1 MGFNR
6 SAIKLYFTG
15 MVGGIIQYEVRGML
29 RVRSRPESVRNPRT
43 AAQTEHRTRFA
54 LASSYVRSLGDVY
67 KVGYREYN
75 KSISQRANIVKQV
88 YGEALTRD
96 GLIDPLKVRTAR
108 GPLTRPQ
115 GVVVER
121 EENGVKVS
129 WFRPT
134 NHGLKLTMTVYNYTR
149 AVGQTHYDVATSQA
163 TNTTVAV
170 PSEWQGDALY
180 VYAFWRNEKSGSAS
194 DSTVVAVT
202 EGEDSALSLLDSVN
216 ATTNRQSLTAR
227 WPSAMTQN
235 DGFVGISV
243 AAGPPG
249 VP

>member
-6 SAIKLYFTG
+6 GAMKLHFTG

-88 YGEALTRD
+88 YGEALTRE
-96 GLIDPLKVRTAR
+96 GTVDPLKVRTAR

-115 GVVVER
+115 GISVVR
-121 EENGVKVS
+121 EEGRLRIG
-129 WFRPT
+129 WFRPS
-134 NHGLKLTMTVYNYTR
+134 NHTLKLTVTVYNYTR
-149 AVGQTHYDVATSQA
+149 AVGQTHYDTATSRE
-163 TNTTVAV
+163 TGTTVPV
-170 PSEWQGDALY
+170 PEEWRGDALY
-180 VYAFWRNEKSGSAS
+180 VYAFWRSEKSGSAS

-202 EGEDSALSLLDSVN
+202 TGEGSTLSLIDNMSASL
-216 ATTNRQSLTAR
+216 NRQSLTAR
-227 WPSAMTQN
+227 WASAMTQN
-235 DGFVGISV
+235 DGFAAVS
-243 AAGPPG
+243 ATAGPHG

>member
-1 MGFNR
+1 M
-6 SAIKLYFTG
+6 KLYFTG

-67 KVGYREYN
+67 KVGYRAYN
-75 KSISQRANIVKQV
+75 TDLSQRANIVKQV

-96 GLIDPLKVRTAR
+96 GVVDPLRVRTAR
-108 GPLTRPQ
+108 GPLTKPQ
-115 GVVVER
+115 GISLEQV
-121 EENGVKVS
+121 ENGVKIG

-134 NHGLKLTMTVYNYTR
+134 NHGLKLTVTVYNYTR

-163 TNTTVAV
+163 TSTTVAM
-170 PSEWQGDALY
+170 PEKWQGDALY

-194 DSTVVAVT
+194 DSTAVAIT
-202 EGEDSALSLLDSVN
+202 EGEDVGLPEALLGGK
-216 ATTNRQSLTAR
+216 NRQALVMC
-227 WPSAMTQN
+227 WPSYRAATVSEP
-235 DGFVGISV
+235 VGCELIES
-243 AAGPPG
+243 PP
-249 VP
+249 PR